1 MKKFWKHTGL
11 ALLYLAVFLLV
22 QMWAGGLFTYGS
34 LFSSL
39 LASGGRLTPNVYE
52 NVYAHFWDMMDVVM
66 VLCYIA
72 TFGMLCG
79 LLIAQQGTRGIL
91 PAMGLRKPRSPE
103 MLWGAHAAGPC
114 GLLRRERGAVPHPP
128 GDAPDGGVHRGLLL
142 ADRRALSL
150 RRDPGH
156 GPRRAILEEIVF
168 RGLIYGNFKK
178 VMPTWVALLAQ
189 RCSLAWCT
197 VSSCGPGSPSC
208 SRSPWA

>member
-39 LASGGRLTPNVYE
+39 LASGGRLMPNVYE

-91 PAMGLRKPRSPE
+91 PAMGLRKPRTPE
-103 MLWGAHAAGPC
+103 MLWAPMLLGLAAYF
-114 GLLRRERGAVPHPP
+114 AVSA
-128 GDAPDGGVHRGLLL
+128 G
-142 ADRRALSL
+142 LSL
-150 RRDPGH
+150 IPPETPLMEEYIEASSSLTAGRYPFVDP
-156 GPRRAILEEIVF
+156 RQ
-168 RGLIYGNFKK
+168 
-178 VMPTWVALLAQ
+178 LL
-189 RCSLAWCT
+189 
-197 VSSCGPGSPSC
+197 
-208 SRSPWA
+208 